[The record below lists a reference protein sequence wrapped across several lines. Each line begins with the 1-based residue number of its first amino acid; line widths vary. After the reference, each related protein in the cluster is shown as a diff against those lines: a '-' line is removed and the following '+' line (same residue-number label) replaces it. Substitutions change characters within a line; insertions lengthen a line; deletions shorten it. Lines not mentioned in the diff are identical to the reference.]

1 MAAVPPSAPLTDW
14 PTLEA
19 RYAFKPEFLLKLL
32 NVALQSQAD
41 IASQMRDAA
50 KAEDFERM
58 RFLAHGTKGM
68 AGNLMAASLME
79 IAHAAELAAKAQ
91 QPGLSP
97 QFEELAD
104 LVDRWLAELREHTGP
119 AGS

>member
-1 MAAVPPSAPLTDW
+1 MTMASAPLTDW
-14 PTLEA
+14 PALEA

-41 IASQMRDAA
+41 IAGQMRAA
-50 KAEDFERM
+50 AQAGDFERM

-68 AGNLMAASLME
+68 AGSLMAAGLME
-79 IAHAAELAAKAQ
+79 LAHAAEVAAKAQ
-91 QPGLSP
+91 QPGLQP
-97 QFEELAD
+97 QFEALAN
-104 LVDRWLAELREHTGP
+104 LVERWLVELRGHAGP